1 MLCGKSSGVSGTS
14 DIDDRSSSRAAS
26 SDAGVVSYGGFVPD
40 DLEDMEMRD
49 HKSED
54 DKNLK
59 LASRSRYKVCHV

>member
-1 MLCGKSSGVSGTS
+1 MYDCSDRYTS

-40 DLEDMEMRD
+40 DLEDSGLMEMRD

-54 DKNLK
+54 DTIIPLPGKK
-59 LASRSRYKVCHV
+59 